1 MVFYICQTKS
11 NNGQQRLIKNVRQ
24 GKRVELL
31 NYSLKVGDKQLLHD
45 VNITFAKQQIHHVL
59 GSNGVGKSCFA
70 KSCVGL
76 LPYDGL
82 IQNKDGAAL
91 IGSSSNVPN
100 EFSIRDILKELHKK
114 FEQSQIEM
122 LYGLLKIDNISD
134 KLPLAKMS
142 DGQKQKVKLLCFLA
156 SKPKII
162 ILDEFTNALD
172 KSSSLDLYSFLN
184 KYIKMNEVTI
194 LNITHN
200 LSDLEH
206 MPGKYYFISNF
217 EMKEVDSKEK
227 VIEKYIKGE

>member
-1 MVFYICQTKS
+1 MVFNIWQTKN
-11 NNGQQRLIKNVRQ
+11 NNGQQKLIKNVRK
-24 GKRVELL
+24 GKRMELL
-31 NYSLKVGDKQLLHD
+31 NYSLRVGDKQLLHD

-59 GSNGVGKSCFA
+59 G
-70 KSCVGL
+70 L
-76 LPYDGL
+76 LPYDGV
-82 IQNKDGAAL
+82 IQHKDGAAL

-100 EFSIRDILKELHKK
+100 DFSIRDILKELHKK
-114 FEQSQIEM
+114 FEQSEIEM

-134 KLPLAKMS
+134 KLSLAKMS

-162 ILDEFTNALD
+162 ILDEFTTALD
-172 KSSSLDLYSFLN
+172 KSSSLDLYAFLN
-184 KYIKMNEVTI
+184 EYIKKTEVTI

-206 MPGKYYFISNF
+206 MPGKYYFISDC